1 MTPSRGSKTFA
12 TRYDTAPTPPS
23 HKAFSHVAAPFFFL
37 FLLLPWQVQECKA
50 VLVEGLKEQNIR
62 QMWVR
67 KKETDYILAMLDKLE
82 MLKVG
87 HIHGPFEGERV

>member
-1 MTPSRGSKTFA
+1 M
-12 TRYDTAPTPPS
+12 
-23 HKAFSHVAAPFFFL
+23 
-37 FLLLPWQVQECKA
+37 QECKA

-82 MLKVG
+82 MLKV
-87 HIHGPFEGERV
+87 PTMRQRLFC

>member
-1 MTPSRGSKTFA
+1 MVSVPQELCFELSVKQCDG
-12 TRYDTAPTPPS
+12 
-23 HKAFSHVAAPFFFL
+23 L
-37 FLLLPWQVQECKA
+37 QVQECKA

-82 MLKVG
+82 MLKVCTLDSL
-87 HIHGPFEGERV
+87 PFHQTRDTKSD